1 MADSI
6 YIAAVE
12 GHTIKSAIALGV
24 LEAMK
29 VKHKRI
35 GVFRAVTRDAE
46 TEDYVLRLL
55 ISNSNIE
62 LNYEDAIGVAYQDV
76 HASPEKALKQIVSRY
91 KKLEAQMDAMLVI
104 GSDYN
109 DVVGPTEL
117 NFNAR
122 IATNIG
128 LPVMLVVNGLRPY
141 ETSEHLGQGEFRKLT
156 DIQQIIDLSSEEFEN
171 EFAEVSSVI
180 VNRMDPKLVES
191 VSKLSTP
198 KNVPI
203 WGVSEDQFLVAP
215 RMRTIMENLGGQL
228 LFGNESRLQNEATDV
243 VIASMNAVNVL
254 SRLQENAVVVTPADR
269 TDTLL
274 ALITADRA
282 DNFPQLAG
290 IVLNGG
296 FDLPKDF
303 AELIQGLKPSV
314 PVIAVESGTF
324 DTTMRV
330 TKTRGKI
337 SQGDSQ
343 KLAHAK
349 KLFAN
354 HVDSNQLLESI
365 ANSNPT
371 AQTPLLFEHKLMQRA
386 KANKKTIVLPEGD
399 DPRVLQAANQILEA
413 SIANLII
420 LGNPRDIR
428 KKAKELNIDLSAADL
443 VEIAKSEHFD
453 AAAKEYLRLRSHK
466 GITLE
471 QARETVSDV
480 SYFGTMLVH
489 LGVAD
494 GMVSG
499 ASHTT
504 AHTIK
509 PSFEIIK
516 TKPNV
521 SSVSSVFLMALAD
534 RVLVYGD
541 CAVIPE
547 PTIEQLADIA
557 ISSAETA
564 SHFDIEPKIAMLS
577 YSTGSSGSGTE
588 VERVRQATEIAK
600 QRKPELSIE
609 GPIQYDAAVD
619 AAVALKK
626 LPESR
631 VAGSATVFIFPD
643 LNTGNNTYKAV
654 QRTAGAV
661 AIGPVLQGLN
671 KPVNDLSRGALVGD
685 IVNTIAITA
694 IQAQGRQ

>member
-1 MADSI
+1 MAESI

-24 LEAMK
+24 LEALK
-29 VKHKRI
+29 TKHKRV
-35 GVFRAVTRDAE
+35 GVFRAVTRDAN

-62 LNYEDAIGVAYQDV
+62 LTYEDSIGVAYQDV
-76 HASPEKALKQIVSRY
+76 HSSPEKALKRIVSRY
-91 KKLEAQMDAMLVI
+91 KEQESQMDAMLVI

-141 ETSEHLGQGEFRKLT
+141 ETSEHLGQGEFRKLAE
-156 DIQQIIDLSSEEFEN
+156 IQQIIDLSVEEFEN
-171 EFAEVSSVI
+171 EFAQVSSVI
-180 VNRMDPKLVES
+180 INRMDPELIS
-191 VSKLSTP
+191 STGKLSTARG
-198 KNVPI
+198 VPA
-203 WGVSEDQFLVAP
+203 WGVAEDQFLVAP
-215 RMRTIMENLGGQL
+215 RMKTIMENLGGQL
-228 LFGNESRLQNEATDV
+228 LFGSESRLQNEATDV
-243 VIASMNAVNVL
+243 VVASMNAVNVL
-254 SRLQENAVVVTPADR
+254 PRLKENAVVVTPADR
-269 TDTLL
+269 SDTLL

-296 FDLPKDF
+296 FDLSKDF
-303 AELIQGLKPSV
+303 VELIKGLKPTI

-337 SQGDSQ
+337 SQGDEQ

-349 KLFAN
+349 RLFAT
-354 HVDSNQLLESI
+354 HVDSEDLLQSI
-365 ANSNPT
+365 ENANPI
-371 AQTPLLFEHKLMQRA
+371 ALTPLLFEHSLMQRA
-386 KANKKTIVLPEGD
+386 KSFKKTIVLPEGED
-399 DPRVLQAANQILEA
+399 ARVLQAAHEILDEA
-413 SIANLII
+413 IANLII
-420 LGNPRDIR
+420 LGNPRSI
-428 KKAKELNIDLSAADL
+428 KKQAKQLGLNLDSAELM
-443 VEIAKSEHFD
+443 EISGSKHFD
-453 AAAKEYLRLRSHK
+453 VAAKEYFKLRSHK
-466 GITLE
+466 GISLE
-471 QARETVSDV
+471 QARETIGDV

-489 LGVAD
+489 LGIAD

-516 TKPNV
+516 TKPSV

-547 PTIEQLADIA
+547 PTVEQLADIA

-564 SHFDIEPKIAMLS
+564 SQFNIEPKVAMLS
-577 YSTGSSGSGTE
+577 YSTGSSGSGAE
-588 VERVRQATEIAK
+588 VERVREATQIARARNPK
-600 QRKPELSIE
+600 LSIE

-619 AAVALKK
+619 AAVASKK
-626 LPESR
+626 LPDSQ
-631 VAGSATVFIFPD
+631 VAGNATVFIFPD

-694 IQAQGRQ
+694 IQAQG

>member
-1 MADSI
+1 MAESI
-6 YIAAVE
+6 YLAAVE

-24 LEAMK
+24 LEALK
-29 VKHKRI
+29 TKHKRV

-62 LNYEDAIGVAYQDV
+62 LNYEDSIGVAYQDV
-76 HASPEKALKQIVSRY
+76 HTSPEKALKKIVARF
-91 KKLEAQMDAMLVI
+91 KKLESEMDAMLVI

-141 ETSEHLGQGEFRKLT
+141 ETSEHLGQGEFRKLAE
-156 DIQQIIDLSSEEFEN
+156 IQQIIDLSGEEFEN
-171 EFAEVSSVI
+171 EFAQVSSVI
-180 VNRMDPKLVES
+180 VNRMDPELIS
-191 VSKLSTP
+191 STSKLLTP
-198 KNVPI
+198 NNVPA
-203 WGVSEDQFLVAP
+203 WGVAEDQFLVAP
-215 RMRTIMENLGGQL
+215 RMKTIMENLGGKL
-228 LFGNESRLQNEATDV
+228 IFGDESRLQNEATDV

-254 SRLQENAVVVTPADR
+254 PRLKENAVVVTPADR

-296 FDLPKDF
+296 FDLPQEF
-303 AELIQGLKPSV
+303 IELISGLNPTI

-324 DTTMRV
+324 DTTIRV

-349 KLFAN
+349 RLFEN
-354 HVDSNQLLESI
+354 HVDSKDLLQSI
-365 ANSNPT
+365 QDANPT
-371 AQTPLLFEHKLMQRA
+371 AQTPLLFEHSLMQRA
-386 KANKKTIVLPEGD
+386 ARVNKTIVLPEGD
-399 DPRVLQAANQILEA
+399 DSRVLQAAHEILA
-413 SIANLII
+413 GGIAKLII
-420 LGNPRDIR
+420 LGNPRDI
-428 KKAKELNIDLSAADL
+428 KKQAKQLGLNLDGAELM
-443 VEIAKSEHFD
+443 EIPKSKHFE
-453 AAAKEYLRLRSHK
+453 AAAQEYFKLRSHK

-471 QARETVSDV
+471 QARETVADA

-499 ASHTT
+499 ASNTT

-547 PTIEQLADIA
+547 PTTEQLADIA

-564 SHFDIEPKIAMLS
+564 IQFDIEPKVAMLS
-577 YSTGSSGSGTE
+577 YSTGASGFGAE
-588 VERVRQATEIAK
+588 VERVREATQIARS
-600 QRKPELSIE
+600 RKPELSIE

-619 AAVALKK
+619 AAVASKK
-626 LPESR
+626 LPDSQ
-631 VAGSATVFIFPD
+631 VAGNATVFIFPD

-694 IQAQGRQ
+694 IQAQG

>member
-1 MADSI
+1 MAEGI

-24 LEAMK
+24 LEALK
-29 VKHKRI
+29 TKHERV

-62 LNYEDAIGVAYQDV
+62 LNYEDSIGVAYQDV
-76 HASPEKALKQIVSRY
+76 HASPERALKKIVSRF
-91 KKLEAQMDAMLVI
+91 KKLESEMDAMLVI

-141 ETSEHLGQGEFRKLT
+141 ETSEHLGQGEFRKLSE
-156 DIQQIIDLSSEEFEN
+156 IQQIIDLSGEEFEN
-171 EFAEVSSVI
+171 EFAQVSSVI
-180 VNRMDPKLVES
+180 INRMDPELIGS
-191 VSKLSTP
+191 TSKLSTP
-198 KNVPI
+198 ENVPA
-203 WGVSEDQFLVAP
+203 WGVAEDQFLVAP
-215 RMRTIMENLGGQL
+215 RMKTIMENIGGKL
-228 LFGNESRLQNEATDV
+228 IFGNESRLQNEATDV

-254 SRLQENAVVVTPADR
+254 PRLKENAVVVTPADR

-303 AELIQGLKPSV
+303 VELINGLKPTI

-337 SQGDSQ
+337 SRGDEQ

-349 KLFAN
+349 RLFAT
-354 HVDSNQLLESI
+354 HVDSKDLLQSI
-365 ANSNPT
+365 EDANPT
-371 AQTPLLFEHKLMQRA
+371 ALTPLLFEHSLMQRA
-386 KANKKTIVLPEGD
+386 ASDKKTIVLPEGD
-399 DPRVLQAANQILEA
+399 DSRVLQAAHEILDGD
-413 SIANLII
+413 IAKLII
-420 LGNPRDIR
+420 LGNPKEI
-428 KKAKELNIDLSAADL
+428 KKQAKQLGLNLDNAELMEISKSKYFEQAA
-443 VEIAKSEHFD
+443 E
-453 AAAKEYLRLRSHK
+453 EYLKLRSHK
-466 GITLE
+466 GITL
-471 QARETVSDV
+471 AKAKETVSDV
-480 SYFGTMLVH
+480 SYFGTMLVY

-557 ISSAETA
+557 ISSAET
-564 SHFDIEPKIAMLS
+564 SSQFDIEPKVAMLS
-577 YSTGSSGSGTE
+577 YSTGSSGFGAE
-588 VERVRQATEIAK
+588 VERVREATQIVRS
-600 QRKPELSIE
+600 RKPELSIE

-619 AAVALKK
+619 AAVASKK
-626 LPESR
+626 LPESQ
-631 VAGSATVFIFPD
+631 VAGNATVFIFPD

-694 IQAQGRQ
+694 IQAQG

>member
-1 MADSI
+1 MAESI
-6 YIAAVE
+6 YLAAVE

-24 LEAMK
+24 LEALK
-29 VKHKRI
+29 TKHKRV

-62 LNYEDAIGVAYQDV
+62 LNYEDSIGVAYQDV
-76 HASPEKALKQIVSRY
+76 HTSPEKALKKIVARF
-91 KKLEAQMDAMLVI
+91 KKLESEMDAMLVI

-141 ETSEHLGQGEFRKLT
+141 ETSEHLGQGEFRKLAE
-156 DIQQIIDLSSEEFEN
+156 IQQIIDLSGEEFEN
-171 EFAEVSSVI
+171 EFAQVSSVI
-180 VNRMDPKLVES
+180 VNRMDPELIS
-191 VSKLSTP
+191 STSKLLTP
-198 KNVPI
+198 NNVPA
-203 WGVSEDQFLVAP
+203 WGVAEDQFLVAP
-215 RMRTIMENLGGQL
+215 RMKTIMENLGGKL
-228 LFGNESRLQNEATDV
+228 IFGDESRLQNEATDV

-254 SRLQENAVVVTPADR
+254 PRLKENAVVVTPADR

-296 FDLPKDF
+296 FDLPQEF
-303 AELIQGLKPSV
+303 IELISGLNPTI

-324 DTTMRV
+324 DTTIRV

-349 KLFAN
+349 RLFEN
-354 HVDSNQLLESI
+354 HVDSKDLLQSI
-365 ANSNPT
+365 QDANPT
-371 AQTPLLFEHKLMQRA
+371 AQTPLLFEHSLMQRA
-386 KANKKTIVLPEGD
+386 ARVNKTIVLPEGD
-399 DPRVLQAANQILEA
+399 DSRVLQAAHEILA
-413 SIANLII
+413 GGIAKLII
-420 LGNPRDIR
+420 LGNPRDI
-428 KKAKELNIDLSAADL
+428 KKQAKQLGLNLDGAELM
-443 VEIAKSEHFD
+443 EIPKSKHFE
-453 AAAKEYLRLRSHK
+453 AAAQEYFKLRSHK

-471 QARETVSDV
+471 QARETVADA

-499 ASHTT
+499 ASNTT

-547 PTIEQLADIA
+547 PTTEQLADIA

-564 SHFDIEPKIAMLS
+564 IQFDIEPKVAMLS
-577 YSTGSSGSGTE
+577 YSTGASGFGAE
-588 VERVRQATEIAK
+588 VERVREATQIARS
-600 QRKPELSIE
+600 RKPELSIE

-619 AAVALKK
+619 AAVASKK
-626 LPESR
+626 LPESQ
-631 VAGSATVFIFPD
+631 VAGNATVFIFPD

-694 IQAQGRQ
+694 IQAQG

>member
-1 MADSI
+1 MAESI

-29 VKHKRI
+29 TKHKRV

-46 TEDYVLRLL
+46 SEDYVLRLL

-62 LNYEDAIGVAYQDV
+62 LHYEDAIGVAYQDV

-91 KKLEAQMDAMLVI
+91 KKLESQMDAMLVI

-128 LPVMLVVNGLRPY
+128 LPVILVVNGLRPY
-141 ETSEHLGQGEFRKLT
+141 ETSEHLGQGEFRKLSE
-156 DIQQIIDLSSEEFEN
+156 IQQIIDLSSEEFEN

-180 VNRMDPKLVES
+180 VNRMDPELVES
-191 VSKLSTP
+191 ASKLSTP
-198 KNVPI
+198 DNVPV

-215 RMRTIMENLGGQL
+215 RMKTIMENLQGKL

-254 SRLQENAVVVTPADR
+254 PRLKENAVVVTPADR

-303 AELIQGLKPSV
+303 VELINGLKPTI
-314 PVIAVESGTF
+314 PVIAVETGTF

-349 KLFAN
+349 KLFAT
-354 HVDSNQLLESI
+354 HVDSKDLLQSIES
-365 ANSNPT
+365 SNPT

-386 KANKKTIVLPEGD
+386 AANKKTIVLPEGD
-399 DPRVLQAANQILEA
+399 DPRVLQAAHEILA
-413 SIANLII
+413 AGIANLII
-420 LGNPRDIR
+420 LGNPRDI
-428 KKAKELNIDLSAADL
+428 KKQAKSLDLDLSAAEL
-443 VEIAKSEHFD
+443 VEITRSEHFD
-453 AAAKEYLRLRSHK
+453 AAAEEYFRLRSHK

-471 QARETVSDV
+471 QARETISDV

-547 PTIEQLADIA
+547 PTVEQLADIA

-564 SHFDIEPKIAMLS
+564 SQFDIEPKVAMLS
-577 YSTGSSGSGTE
+577 YSTGSSGSGAE
-588 VERVRQATEIAK
+588 VERVRQATEIARE
-600 QRKPELSIE
+600 RKPELSIE

-626 LPESR
+626 LPESQ
-631 VAGSATVFIFPD
+631 VAGRATVFIFPD

-694 IQAQGRQ
+694 IQAQG

>member
-1 MADSI
+1 
-6 YIAAVE
+6 VE

-24 LEAMK
+24 LEALK
-29 VKHKRI
+29 TKHKRV

-62 LNYEDAIGVAYQDV
+62 LNYEDSIGVAYQDV
-76 HASPEKALKQIVSRY
+76 HASPERALKKIVSRF
-91 KKLEAQMDAMLVI
+91 KKLESEMDAMLVI

-141 ETSEHLGQGEFRKLT
+141 ETSEHLGQGEFRKLAE
-156 DIQQIIDLSSEEFEN
+156 IQQIIDLSGEEFEN
-171 EFAEVSSVI
+171 EFAQVSSVI
-180 VNRMDPKLVES
+180 INRMDPELIGS
-191 VSKLSTP
+191 TSKLSTP
-198 KNVPI
+198 SNVPA
-203 WGVSEDQFLVAP
+203 WGVAEDQFLVAP
-215 RMRTIMENLGGQL
+215 RMKTIMENLGGKL

-254 SRLQENAVVVTPADR
+254 PRLKENAVVVTPADR

-296 FDLPKDF
+296 FELPTDF
-303 AELIQGLKPSV
+303 VELINGLKPTI

-349 KLFAN
+349 RLFAT
-354 HVDSNQLLESI
+354 HVDSKDLLQSI
-365 ANSNPT
+365 ENSNPT
-371 AQTPLLFEHKLMQRA
+371 ALTPLLFEHSLMQRA
-386 KANKKTIVLPEGD
+386 ASDKKTIVLPEGD
-399 DPRVLQAANQILEA
+399 DLRALQAAHEILEGD
-413 SIANLII
+413 IAKLII
-420 LGNPRDIR
+420 LGNPKEI
-428 KKAKELNIDLSAADL
+428 KKQAKQLGLNLDNAELMEISKSKYFEQAA
-443 VEIAKSEHFD
+443 E
-453 AAAKEYLRLRSHK
+453 EYFKLRSHK
-466 GITLE
+466 GITLA
-471 QARETVSDV
+471 QAKETVSDV
-480 SYFGTMLVH
+480 SYFGTMLVS

-564 SHFDIEPKIAMLS
+564 SQFDIEPKVAMLS
-577 YSTGSSGSGTE
+577 YSTGSSGFGAE
-588 VERVRQATEIAK
+588 VERVREATQIARS
-600 QRKPELSIE
+600 RKPELSIE

-619 AAVALKK
+619 AAVASKK
-626 LPESR
+626 LPESQ
-631 VAGSATVFIFPD
+631 VAGNATVFIFPD

-654 QRTAGAV
+654 Q
-661 AIGPVLQGLN
+661 
-671 KPVNDLSRGALVGD
+671 
-685 IVNTIAITA
+685 
-694 IQAQGRQ
+694 

>member
-1 MADSI
+1 MAKSI
-6 YIAAVE
+6 YLAAVE

-24 LEAMK
+24 LEALK
-29 VKHKRI
+29 TKHKRV

-62 LNYEDAIGVAYQDV
+62 LNYEDSIGVAYQDV
-76 HASPEKALKQIVSRY
+76 HTSPEKALKKIVARF
-91 KKLEAQMDAMLVI
+91 KKLESEMDAMLVI

-141 ETSEHLGQGEFRKLT
+141 ETSEHLGQGEFRKLAE
-156 DIQQIIDLSSEEFEN
+156 IQQIIDLSGEEFEN
-171 EFAEVSSVI
+171 EFAQVSSVI
-180 VNRMDPKLVES
+180 VNRMDPELIS
-191 VSKLSTP
+191 STSKLSTP
-198 KNVPI
+198 NNVPA
-203 WGVSEDQFLVAP
+203 WGVAEDQFLVAP
-215 RMRTIMENLGGQL
+215 RMKTIMENLGGKL
-228 LFGNESRLQNEATDV
+228 IFGDESRLQNEATDV

-254 SRLQENAVVVTPADR
+254 PRLKENAVVVTPADR

-296 FDLPKDF
+296 FDLPQEF
-303 AELIQGLKPSV
+303 IELISGLNPTI

-324 DTTMRV
+324 DTTIRV

-349 KLFAN
+349 RLFEN
-354 HVDSNQLLESI
+354 HVDSKDLLQSI
-365 ANSNPT
+365 QDANPT
-371 AQTPLLFEHKLMQRA
+371 AQTPLLFEHSLMQRA
-386 KANKKTIVLPEGD
+386 ARVDKTIVLPEGD
-399 DPRVLQAANQILEA
+399 DSRVLQAAHEILA
-413 SIANLII
+413 GGIAKLII
-420 LGNPRDIR
+420 LGNPRDI
-428 KKAKELNIDLSAADL
+428 KKQAKQLGLNLDGAELM
-443 VEIAKSEHFD
+443 EIPKSKHFE
-453 AAAKEYLRLRSHK
+453 AAAQEYFKLRSHK

-471 QARETVSDV
+471 QARETVADA

-499 ASHTT
+499 ASNTT

-547 PTIEQLADIA
+547 PTTEQLADIA

-564 SHFDIEPKIAMLS
+564 IQFDIEPKVAMLS
-577 YSTGSSGSGTE
+577 YSTGASGFGAE
-588 VERVRQATEIAK
+588 VERVREATQIARS
-600 QRKPELSIE
+600 RKPELSIE

-619 AAVALKK
+619 AAVASKK
-626 LPESR
+626 LPESQ
-631 VAGSATVFIFPD
+631 VAGNATVFIFPD

-694 IQAQGRQ
+694 IQAQG

>member
-1 MADSI
+1 MAESI
-6 YIAAVE
+6 YLAAVE

-24 LEAMK
+24 LEALK
-29 VKHKRI
+29 TKHKRV

-62 LNYEDAIGVAYQDV
+62 LNYEDSIGVAYQDV
-76 HASPEKALKQIVSRY
+76 HASPERALKKIVSRF
-91 KKLEAQMDAMLVI
+91 KKLESQIDAMLVI

-141 ETSEHLGQGEFRKLT
+141 ETSEHLGQGEFRKLAE
-156 DIQQIIDLSSEEFEN
+156 IQQIIDLSGEEFEN
-171 EFAEVSSVI
+171 EFAQVSSVI
-180 VNRMDPKLVES
+180 INRMDPELIGS
-191 VSKLSTP
+191 TSKLSTP
-198 KNVPI
+198 ENVPA
-203 WGVSEDQFLVAP
+203 WGVAEDQFLVAP
-215 RMRTIMENLGGQL
+215 RMKTIMENIGGKL
-228 LFGNESRLQNEATDV
+228 IFGNESRLQNEATDV

-254 SRLQENAVVVTPADR
+254 PRLKENAVVVTPADR

-303 AELIQGLKPSV
+303 VELINGLRPTI

-337 SQGDSQ
+337 SRGDEQ

-349 KLFAN
+349 RLFAT
-354 HVDSNQLLESI
+354 HVDSKDLLQSI
-365 ANSNPT
+365 EDANPT
-371 AQTPLLFEHKLMQRA
+371 ALTPLLFEHSLMQRA
-386 KANKKTIVLPEGD
+386 ASDKKTIVLPEGD
-399 DPRVLQAANQILEA
+399 DSRVLQAAHEILDGD
-413 SIANLII
+413 IAKLII
-420 LGNPRDIR
+420 LGNPKEI
-428 KKAKELNIDLSAADL
+428 KKQAKQLGLNLDNAELMEISKSKYFEQAA
-443 VEIAKSEHFD
+443 E
-453 AAAKEYLRLRSHK
+453 EYLKLRSHK
-466 GITLE
+466 GITL
-471 QARETVSDV
+471 AKAKETVSDV
-480 SYFGTMLVH
+480 SYFGTMLVY

-564 SHFDIEPKIAMLS
+564 SQFDIEPKVAMLS
-577 YSTGSSGSGTE
+577 YSTGSSGFGAE
-588 VERVRQATEIAK
+588 VERVREATQIARS
-600 QRKPELSIE
+600 RKPELSIE

-619 AAVALKK
+619 AAVASKK
-626 LPESR
+626 LPESQ
-631 VAGSATVFIFPD
+631 VAGNATVFIFPD

-694 IQAQGRQ
+694 IQAQG

>member
-1 MADSI
+1 MAKSI

-29 VKHKRI
+29 TKHKRV
-35 GVFRAVTRDAE
+35 GVFRAVTRDSN

-55 ISNSNIE
+55 IANSNTEI
-62 LNYEDAIGVAYQDV
+62 NYEDAIGVAYQDV
-76 HASPEKALKQIVSRY
+76 HASPEKALKRIVSRF
-91 KKLEAQMDAMLVI
+91 KELESSVDAVLVI

-122 IATNIG
+122 VATNIG
-128 LPVMLVVNGLRPY
+128 LPVALVVNGLRPY
-141 ETSEHLGQGEFRKLT
+141 ETSEHLGQGEFRQLAE
-156 DIQQIIDLSSEEFEN
+156 IQQIIDVSSEEFEN

-180 VNRMDPKLVES
+180 VNRMDPNLVS
-191 VSKLSTP
+191 STSKLSTP
-198 KNVPI
+198 GDVPV
-203 WGVSEDQFLVAP
+203 WAVPEDQFLVAP
-215 RMRTIMENLGGQL
+215 RMQAIMENLGGKL
-228 LFGNESRLQNEATDV
+228 IFGNESRLQNEATDV
-243 VIASMNAVNVL
+243 VIASMNGVNVL
-254 SRLQENAVVVTPADR
+254 SRLKENAVVVTPGDR

-274 ALITADRA
+274 TLIAADRA

-296 FDLPKDF
+296 FELPSEFSKLL
-303 AELIQGLKPSV
+303 EGMKPSV
-314 PVIAVESGTF
+314 PVIAVELGTF
-324 DTTMRV
+324 DTTMKV

-337 SQGDSQ
+337 SGGDRQ
-343 KLAHAK
+343 KLDHAK
-349 KLFAN
+349 KLFAD
-354 HVDSNQLLESI
+354 HIESSGLLESI
-365 ANSNPT
+365 ESANP
-371 AQTPLLFEHKLMQRA
+371 AALTPLLFEHRLMERA
-386 KANKKTIVLPEGD
+386 ASNKKTIVLPEGD
-399 DPRVLQAANQILEA
+399 DLRVLQAAHEILA
-413 SIANLII
+413 GDIADLII
-420 LGNPRDIR
+420 LGKPKEI
-428 KKAKELNIDLSAADL
+428 KKQAKQSGLNLDGAELM
-443 VEIAKSEHFD
+443 EITKSEHFE
-453 AAAKEYLRLRSHK
+453 AAASEYLKLRSHK

-471 QARETVSDV
+471 QARETVTDV

-547 PTIEQLADIA
+547 PSVEQLADIA
-557 ISSAETA
+557 ASSAETA
-564 SHFDIEPKIAMLS
+564 KQFDIEPKVAMLS
-577 YSTGSSGSGTE
+577 YSTGTSGSGSE
-588 VERVRQATEIAK
+588 VERVREATQIA
-600 QRKPELSIE
+600 RSRNPELSIE

-619 AAVALKK
+619 AAVASKK
-626 LPESR
+626 LPESL
-631 VAGSATVFIFPD
+631 VAGRATVFVFPD

-694 IQAQGRQ
+694 IQAQG